1 VINRREFLEAAA
13 ISALP
18 AVASATQRVG
28 PQAQA
33 ALPALHTIV
42 IDSRYAE
49 TRSLGAALAA
59 QGAMVRV
66 LPDGDVTQLWLQH
79 IAPAWHRQPVP
90 VGGLTARP
98 ALFCLEQMALGRGL
112 RVVFH
117 AEHIVHAE
125 GRTEHRLLRGAETAG
140 LSARGLALAGPL
152 WPTRIAEVLAQHA
165 RFAGRERYGQSDA
178 ALSPVLPPGATLLTS
193 WIIAA

>member
-1 VINRREFLEAAA
+1 
-13 ISALP
+13 
-18 AVASATQRVG
+18 
-28 PQAQA
+28 
-33 ALPALHTIV
+33 LHTIV

-49 TRSLGAALAA
+49 ARSVGTALAG
-59 QGAMVRV
+59 QGPTVRA

-79 IAPAWHRQPVP
+79 LGPAWRQQPVAI
-90 VGGLTARP
+90 GGLTARP
-98 ALFCLEQMALGRGL
+98 ALFCLEQLAVGQGL

-125 GRTEHRLLRGAETAG
+125 GRTEHRLLRGAATAG

-152 WPTRIAEVLAQHA
+152 WPTRIAEVLTQHA
-165 RFAGRERYGQSDA
+165 RFIGRERPGLSAA
-178 ALSPVLPPGATLLTS
+178 ALSPVLPPGASLLTS